1 MFITDVSGS
10 VVVVNQSWC
19 DLTGVDA
26 DTALGDGWVDG
37 VHPDDR
43 ADVIGFWWRVAQ
55 RDTATC
61 HEFRYGSAAAP
72 TRVRADVAPVNVDG
86 TVIAWIGTLTPLDEM
101 SDREA
106 GEGFLRAVL
115 ANSSDLV
122 VVIDETATATYVS
135 DAARRVL
142 GRAPEGWVG
151 RSVLELVHPDD
162 AHAAVES
169 LVSTVDGGAGVK
181 DPVEV
186 RVLHSDGA
194 WREVEVVANNLLD
207 DPEVNGVLINARDVT
222 ERIVSHRREHKARS
236 RFEQAFRRSPIGMA
250 LTTLEGRF
258 VRVNQAMCELLGH
271 SPQSLLST
279 AILDATDPRDHKAT
293 VAAAVELLEG
303 RSASFSLEKRFL
315 TAQGTPL
322 WTRSTVTLL
331 TDDDGEPLHFL
342 TQIENIEERRDLLEQ
357 LRRSALRDPLTGL
370 ANRAGFEEYLESLS
384 PNLPVA
390 VLALDLDRFKAVND
404 TAGHTVGDEV
414 LKVVASRIRR
424 SIRSQDLAARI
435 GGDEFVVVTAHP
447 RSDEEV
453 LDMAERILECLYL
466 PIDIDGSTHRVGASG
481 GVTTGLAAEALRLLV
496 RADRASYAAKR
507 AGGNEVRSFTV

>member
-1 MFITDVSGS
+1 MYVTDGTGS
-10 VVVVNQSWC
+10 LLVVNRHWC
-19 DLTGVDA
+19 DLTGMDVA
-26 DTALGDGWVDG
+26 SAVGDGWMAA

-43 ADVIGFWWRVAQ
+43 ADVIGFWWRAVQ
-55 RDTATC
+55 GEGTSS
-61 HEFRYGSAAAP
+61 HEFRFGSEGAATRVVAVASPVSVDGKVMAWVGTVTRLDEVSHGDTGAGFMAAA
-72 TRVRADVAPVNVDG
+72 
-86 TVIAWIGTLTPLDEM
+86 
-101 SDREA
+101 
-106 GEGFLRAVL
+106 L

-122 VVIDETATATYVS
+122 VVIDETATLTYVS
-135 DAARRVL
+135 AAAQRVL
-142 GRAPEGWVG
+142 GRLPEEWVG

-169 LVSTVDGGAGVK
+169 LVTSVDSGEGVK
-181 DPVEV
+181 DPVEI
-186 RVLHSDGA
+186 RVLHSDGD
-194 WREVEVVANNLLD
+194 WREVEIVANNLLD
-207 DPEVNGVLINARDVT
+207 EPEVNGILINARDVT
-222 ERIVSHRREHKARS
+222 DRTVSKRREQKARS
-236 RFEQAFRRSPIGMA
+236 RFEQAFQRSPIGMA

-258 VRVNQAMCELLGH
+258 VRVNQAMCELLDH

-279 AILDATDPRDHKAT
+279 SILDATDPRDHRAT

-315 TAQGTPL
+315 SAQGTPL

-331 TDDDGEPLHFL
+331 SDDDGEPLHFL

-390 VLALDLDRFKAVND
+390 VLALDLDRFKMVND
-404 TAGHTVGDEV
+404 TAGHAVGDEV
-414 LKVVASRIRR
+414 LKVVATRIRG

-447 RSDEEV
+447 RSHDEV
-453 LDMAERILECLYL
+453 LDMAERILQRLRT
-466 PIDIDGSTHRVGASG
+466 PIAIDHRTHQVGASG
-481 GVTTGLAAEALRLLV
+481 GVTTGLAAEALQLLV

-507 AGGNEVRSFTV
+507 AGGNEVRTFTA